1 MTSQVLSS
9 AELERMRN
17 SVLPAEVNDLKGRRR
32 AELKKLSQD
41 RLQHWPNTLEAARL
55 KKESYLAE
63 KAQREEEAR
72 QEVDKIVR
80 CHINMRAHGI
90 GDQRVSVKIL
100 QSPFSTHTPSPPHP
114 TYRRRNTAAF
124 SVSKPS
130 SAPTTSCMRRRIR

>member
-1 MTSQVLSS
+1 MTTVLPLD
-9 AELERMRN
+9 ELERMRR
-17 SVLPAEVNDLKGRRR
+17 SVRPAEYHDVKGRRK

-80 CHINMRAHGI
+80 AIVLLAKHRALCPFE
-90 GDQRVSVKIL
+90 RKIL
-100 QSPFSTHTPSPPHP
+100 DLLLTPNLPPPHHVTFHP
-114 TYRRRNTAAF
+114 TPCRKRSIAVCSDSR
-124 SVSKPS
+124 PS
-130 SAPTTSCMRRRIR
+130 SAPTT

>member
-1 MTSQVLSS
+1 MTTVLPLD
-9 AELERMRN
+9 ELERMRR
-17 SVLPAEVNDLKGRRR
+17 SVRPAEYIDVKGRRK

-80 CHINMRAHGI
+80 AIVLLATSTAFFARLLTQPLA
-90 GDQRVSVKIL
+90 L
-100 QSPFSTHTPSPPHP
+100 YFFPSTHVGSGASPCAETRGHQARQRLDVC
-114 TYRRRNTAAF
+114 TDR
-124 SVSKPS
+124 
-130 SAPTTSCMRRRIR
+130 